1 MIRSLALTAAAPA
14 HRLAATPVTRS
25 VPLALRPLICAPRWA
40 STAPTSTVTT
50 TSTPTAAGTNPAST
64 AATSPA
70 STATENIAAAATTPS
85 TASPSPAST
94 DAAATT
100 TMPPKPTN
108 ELELSDAEQA
118 ALDAERKAATD
129 AQFHGSHH
137 WVYERALSVA
147 LLPTI
152 GYAMVVGADP
162 INDMILA
169 STLVAHMHLGLDQ
182 VVTDYVPV
190 RRYPRGGKAANWALR
205 GLTMLVLYGCWRI
218 NTQDVGM
225 AESFRRVWRARDE
238 REVVEA

>member
-1 MIRSLALTAAAPA
+1 MIRSLTLAAAAPA
-14 HRLAATPVTRS
+14 RRLAATPATRS
-25 VPLALRPLICAPRWA
+25 VPLALRPLICTPRWA
-40 STAPTSTVTT
+40 S
-50 TSTPTAAGTNPAST
+50 STPATATT
-64 AATSPA
+64 AATTSAPTTDAASPA
-70 STATENIAAAATTPS
+70 STATATATETVAAAATPPAT
-85 TASPSPAST
+85 SPTSAST
-94 DAAATT
+94 DAAAVTT
-100 TMPPKPTN
+100 PPKPTN

-162 INDMILA
+162 VNDMILA

-205 GLTMLVLYGCWRI
+205 GLTLLVLYGCWRI

-225 AESFRRVWRARDE
+225 AESFRRVWRAREE
-238 REVVEA
+238 RVVVEE

>member
-1 MIRSLALTAAAPA
+1 MIRSLTLA
-14 HRLAATPVTRS
+14 AATPARRYAGTPVARS
-25 VPLALRPLICAPRWA
+25 VPLALRPLISAPRWA
-40 STAPTSTVTT
+40 STTPTTATAATT
-50 TSTPTAAGTNPAST
+50 TSTLTT
-64 AATSPA
+64 AATSSA
-70 STATENIAAAATTPS
+70 SIANETTAAASAAPS
-85 TASPSPAST
+85 TALPTSAST
-94 DAAATT
+94 DAAPTT
-100 TMPPKPTN
+100 PPKPTN
-108 ELELSDAEQA
+108 KLELSDAEQA

-152 GYAMVVGADP
+152 GYAIVVGADP
-162 INDMILA
+162 VNDMILA

-205 GLTMLVLYGCWRI
+205 GFTLLVLYGCWRI

-225 AESFRRVWRARDE
+225 AESFRRVWRAREE
-238 REVVEA
+238 REIVEA

>member
-1 MIRSLALTAAAPA
+1 MIRSLTLAATAPA
-14 HRLAATPVTRS
+14 RRLAATPATRS

-40 STAPTSTVTT
+40 STATT
-50 TSTPTAAGTNPAST
+50 TLKPEAAAVSPASS
-64 AATSPA
+64 ATTSLA
-70 STATENIAAAATTPS
+70 STATESTVAAAATPS
-85 TASPSPAST
+85 TGSPTPAST
-94 DAAATT
+94 DAAAAAATT
-100 TMPPKPTN
+100 PPKPTN